1 MRTLALNA
9 GYEPLAVV
17 TFRRA
22 LVMVMAD
29 KATIVLHDDDSPV
42 RSSHGQLPRPTV
54 IVLKR
59 YVRRPYRDML
69 HVTRRGVLR
78 RDAFTCAYCGKSANT
93 IDHVIPRSREGRILG
108 RILWQLV
115 CCAIVVKA
123 DKMLSQLG
131 WQLRTTPHRPRM
143 GGHLASLGCNILRQR
158 GMSSFKPAKRSAKGP
173 FWVAGTNRLSGGVGN
188 GVGQYEF
195 T

>member
-1 MRTLALNA
+1 MRTLVLNA

-29 KATIVLHDDDSPV
+29 KATIVLQDDDSPV

-93 IDHVIPRSREGRILG
+93 IDHVIPRSRGGKNTWEN
-108 RILWQLV
+108 LV
-115 CCAIVVKA
+115 AACLLCNSRKA

-143 GGHLASLGCNILRQR
+143 GGHLVSGLQHIDAAWDEFLQAS
-158 GMSSFKPAKRSAKGP
+158 
-173 FWVAGTNRLSGGVGN
+173 
-188 GVGQYEF
+188 
-195 T
+195 

>member
-1 MRTLALNA
+1 MPDGSNRSKKVVRHMRTLVLNA

-17 TFRRA
+17 TFKRA

-29 KATIVLHDDDSPV
+29 KATIVLQDDDSPV

-93 IDHVIPRSREGRILG
+93 IDHVIPRSRGGQNTWEN
-108 RILWQLV
+108 LV
-115 CCAIVVKA
+115 AACLPCNSRKA

-131 WQLRTTPHRPRM
+131 WQLRITPHRPRV
-143 GGHLASLGCNILRQR
+143 GGHLVSGLHHIDAAWDEFLQAS
-158 GMSSFKPAKRSAKGP
+158 
-173 FWVAGTNRLSGGVGN
+173 
-188 GVGQYEF
+188 
-195 T
+195 

>member
-1 MRTLALNA
+1 MPDGSNRFKKELRHMRTLVLNA

-29 KATIVLHDDDSPV
+29 KATIVLQDDDSPV

-78 RDAFTCAYCGKSANT
+78 RDAFICAYCGKSANT
-93 IDHVIPRSREGRILG
+93 IDHVIPRSRGGKNTWEN
-108 RILWQLV
+108 LV
-115 CCAIVVKA
+115 AACLLCNSRKA

-143 GGHLASLGCNILRQR
+143 GGHLVSGLQHIDAAWDEFLQAS
-158 GMSSFKPAKRSAKGP
+158 
-173 FWVAGTNRLSGGVGN
+173 
-188 GVGQYEF
+188 
-195 T
+195 